1 MGGLGVLWAWV
12 GWGAVCL
19 FMGMG
24 GLVVGG
30 FLASSLYT
38 SYEAK
43 YFKMKKENSSEIY
56 FRFKKNYEVI
66 MKQIF
71 KKALTICV
79 LCMYVRLI

>member
-1 MGGLGVLWAWV
+1 MDGGRFVYSWTWV
-12 GWGAVCL
+12 GWVDGWTR
-19 FMGMG
+19 GMC

-56 FRFKKNYEVI
+56 LRFKKIYEVI
-66 MKQIF
+66 MNQILRKHF
-71 KKALTICV
+71 TKLCV
-79 LCMYVRLI
+79 VL